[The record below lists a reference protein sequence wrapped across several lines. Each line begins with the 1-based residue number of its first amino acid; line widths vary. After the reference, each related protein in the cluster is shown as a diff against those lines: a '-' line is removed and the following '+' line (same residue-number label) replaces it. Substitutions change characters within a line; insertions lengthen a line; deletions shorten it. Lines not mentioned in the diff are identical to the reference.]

1 MIVRPR
7 TDSGFRACATTFVRA
22 LLSHSSC
29 FPILIRQPAF
39 LLLFCCSAALLWPA
53 SISRAVSDPATSRVP
68 ISVPTSVAASR
79 QANSVAVIT
88 IEGPIDGIMARSFR
102 RRLDEAVAL
111 KADAI
116 VVDLNTP
123 GGELG
128 AVLEISNAIK
138 QSPIRNSVA
147 WINPRAYS
155 GGAIIALACRDI
167 VVSDGSSFGDAKVIQ
182 IDRSSFSTQI
192 RGMNETERQKLLP
205 PLLADL
211 VDSARRHNR
220 AAGAYQWDELLVQ
233 AIVATD
239 AELWWVQDNKTGI
252 RFAVDRAEF
261 ERLFPDKPV
270 LQPLLATAT
279 VGSNEVATRASRSAT
294 KRPTRPADSDA
305 ETPAES
311 GSGDAPTEPIDP
323 GADAVP
329 FTPAAPSL
337 ADIKAKTEE
346 ALDLAG
352 ATPSMRPRTGDNAS
366 GRYTLLAKISN
377 GDGAIVLHEQE
388 MAFFQLASNTQR
400 APDGSAQ
407 LDAINSD
414 ADLTRFLG
422 AATITRLDENWSE
435 NLARFMSAAWVR
447 GILITAF
454 LICIFIEMFSP
465 GVTLPAAIAILCLVG
480 LFLPPVIVGMAMWWQ
495 LAAILIGVVMLA
507 AEIFVLPGFGVA
519 GVVGLLALFIGMIG
533 VFIPGSTGSGATAA
547 DFRAG
552 LATGV
557 TTMLLA
563 GATAWMALFFIY
575 RNISNIPALRRLV
588 LQNPEF
594 DGDGTVMGGSMFAAM
609 ADDDVRVGDIG
620 VTTTPLRPAGKIDID
635 GRLHDVVAEFGF
647 LDAGEKVKVVNI
659 TPFRIGVDAVRDT

>member
-1 MIVRPR
+1 MLGVTRSIPVRLSVAALSLAWLILL
-7 TDSGFRACATTFVRA
+7 T
-22 LLSHSSC
+22 LLSP
-29 FPILIRQPAF
+29 PIRADIASPA
-39 LLLFCCSAALLWPA
+39 LPSTPA
-53 SISRAVSDPATSRVP
+53 
-68 ISVPTSVAASR
+68 PTSVAASR
-79 QANSVAVIT
+79 QANSVAIIT
-88 IEGPIDGIMARSFR
+88 IDGPIDGIMARSFR

-138 QSPIRNSVA
+138 QSPIRNSIA
-147 WINPRAYS
+147 WIHPMAYS

-167 VVSDGSSFGDAKVIQ
+167 VVSDGSSFGDAKVVA
-182 IDRSSFSTQI
+182 IDRSSFSAQL

-205 PLLADL
+205 PLLADV

-220 AAGAYQWDELLVQ
+220 SAGAYQWDELLVQ

-239 AELWWVQDNKTGI
+239 AELWWVQDNKTGV

-270 LQPLLATAT
+270 LQPILATAS
-279 VGSNEVATRASRSAT
+279 VGSNEVATRSARAAQRQAAPASDGQAA
-294 KRPTRPADSDA
+294 PADSNADAPQVPTETLPNTAPA
-305 ETPAES
+305 ETQPE
-311 GSGDAPTEPIDP
+311 
-323 GADAVP
+323 AVP

-337 ADIKAKTEE
+337 ADIKVKTEE

-352 ATPSMRPRTGDNAS
+352 ATPSLRPRTGDNSTA
-366 GRYTLLAKISN
+366 RYTLLAKVSN
-377 GDGAIVLHEQE
+377 GDGAIVLHEHE
-388 MAFFQLASNTQR
+388 MVFFQLASNTTR
-400 APDGSAQ
+400 APDGSTQ

-414 ADLTRFLG
+414 ADVARFLG
-422 AATITRLDENWSE
+422 ASTITRLDESWSE
-435 NLARFMSAAWVR
+435 GLARFMSAAWVR
-447 GILITAF
+447 GILITIF

-465 GVTLPAAIAILCLVG
+465 GVTFPAAIAVACL
-480 LFLPPVIVGMAMWWQ
+480 LAIFLPTFIVGMAMWWQ
-495 LAAILIGVVMLA
+495 LAAICLGVIMLA
-507 AEIFVLPGFGVA
+507 AEIFILPGFGVA
-519 GVVGLLALFIGMIG
+519 GVIGFLALFIGMIG
-533 VFIPGSTGSGATAA
+533 VFIPGSSGTSATASE
-547 DFRAG
+547 FRAG

-575 RNISNIPALRRLV
+575 RNIENIPALRRMV

-594 DGDGTVMGGSMFAAM
+594 DGDGSVLSCSMLGAM
-609 ADDDVRVGDIG
+609 ADDEVRVGETGIA
-620 VTTTPLRPAGKIDID
+620 TTPLRPAGKVDIN

-647 LDAGEKVKVVNI
+647 VDAGQRVKVVNV
-659 TPFRIGVDAVRDT
+659 TAFRIGVDAVRDA

>member
-1 MIVRPR
+1 MHGVTRSIPVRL
-7 TDSGFRACATTFVRA
+7 SIAAFSLAWVVLLA
-22 LLSHSSC
+22 LLSP
-29 FPILIRQPAF
+29 PIRADI
-39 LLLFCCSAALLWPA
+39 AAPVLP
-53 SISRAVSDPATSRVP
+53 VT
-68 ISVPTSVAASR
+68 SVPTSVAASR
-79 QANSVAVIT
+79 QANSVVVIT
-88 IEGPIDGIMARSFR
+88 IDDSIDGITARSFR

-138 QSPIRNSVA
+138 QSPIRNSIA
-147 WINPRAYS
+147 WIHPMAYS

-167 VVSDGSSFGDAKVIQ
+167 VVSDGSSFGDAKVVH
-182 IDRSSFSTQI
+182 IDHSSFSTQL
-192 RGMNETERQKLLP
+192 RGMNDTERQKLLP
-205 PLLADL
+205 PLLADV

-220 AAGAYQWDELLVQ
+220 SAGAYQWDELLVQ

-239 AELWWVQDNKTGI
+239 AELWWVQDNKTGV

-270 LQPLLATAT
+270 LQPILATAS
-279 VGSNEVATRASRSAT
+279 VGSNEVATRSARASQRKSRSI
-294 KRPTRPADSDA
+294 PTESPSPPAGNTA
-305 ETPAES
+305 ENTPVPAEATPEAAPPPAEK
-311 GSGDAPTEPIDP
+311 SGDA
-323 GADAVP
+323 AP

-352 ATPSMRPRTGDNAS
+352 ATPSMRPRTSDNSS

-388 MAFFQLASNTQR
+388 MAFFQLASNTNR

-407 LDAINSD
+407 LAAINSD
-414 ADLTRFLG
+414 ADLAQFLG
-422 AATITRLDENWSE
+422 ASTVTRLDENWSE
-435 NLARFMSAAWVR
+435 GLARFMYAAWVR
-447 GILITAF
+447 GILITVF

-465 GVTLPAAIAILCLVG
+465 GVTIPALIAALCIVG
-480 LFLPPVIVGMAMWWQ
+480 LFVPPLIVGMAMWWQ
-495 LAAILIGVVMLA
+495 LAAIAMGVLMLA
-507 AEIFVLPGFGVA
+507 AEIFILPGFGVA
-519 GVVGLLALFIGMIG
+519 GVVGFLALFIGMIG
-533 VFIPGSTGSGATAA
+533 VFVPGSSGTSATAA
-547 DFRAG
+547 EFRAG

-563 GATAWMALFFIY
+563 GATTWISLFFIY

-588 LQNPEF
+588 LQNPDF
-594 DGDGTVMGGSMFAAM
+594 DGDGSVMGGSMLAAM
-609 ADDDVRVGDIG
+609 AGDEVRVGEIG
-620 VTTTPLRPAGKIDID
+620 IATTPLRPAGKVDIN

-647 LDAGEKVKVVNI
+647 VDAGKRVRVVNV
-659 TPFRIGVDAVRDT
+659 TPFRIGVDAVRDA